1 MGQKCGIPV
10 AVLRQATGLA
20 GIAMAV
26 SLSACVELG
35 EPEPIAATSVSHGVE
50 TRTQRLA
57 RLTDKDAGGNPAF
70 GAAIADEP
78 AAALVARQVL
88 EQGGNAADAATALY
102 FALSVTWP
110 AAAGL
115 GGGGI
120 CLARN
125 ADERTVESIAF
136 LARSPQNGGA
146 VAVPGN
152 VRGFALLQS
161 RYGNRPWASVVG
173 PAERMAATGFP
184 VSRAAAGQFA
194 DAAALIAAAPAL
206 QAHFSGEG
214 GALPRELD
222 RVTRGDLATTLAAI
236 RNQGVNGFYAGTT
249 ARRLV
254 DEAARV
260 GGALSLADLRDYRP
274 EVAPA
279 QRLPMT
285 AANVAVPAEALGA
298 GLYAGALWRNIE
310 KAGASELAELARRTA
325 ASLGATDAP
334 GRDYGSTAFAA
345 IDGRGGAVACAV
357 TMNGAFGAGHVA
369 EGTGIVFSANPQQA
383 ASGIASAYL
392 MPVIVTSANGSRV
405 FFSGAGAGAPK
416 GAAAI
421 QHAARAALAG
431 PEAVTSAL
439 AASPADARS
448 PAHAIA
454 CPDGQPTGACVLAT
468 GPRGDG
474 MGVTALGF

>member
-1 MGQKCGIPV
+1 MGQKCGFPV

-120 CLARN
+120 CLAR
-125 ADERTVESIAF
+125 
-136 LARSPQNGGA
+136 SPQNGGA

-236 RNQGVNGFYAGTT
+236 RNQGVNGFYAGIT

-310 KAGASELAELARRTA
+310 KAGAAELAELARRTA

-334 GRDYGSTAFAA
+334 GRDHGSTAFAA

-448 PAHAIA
+448 PAHAIV
-454 CPDGQPTGACVLAT
+454 CPDGQPTGACALAT

-474 MGVTALGF
+474 MGVTLGF